1 MKRWS
6 FINSGHNGEHDEF
19 LKRPDFVP
27 WNELKNELSL
37 WLHFSMRYF

>member
-27 WNELKNELSL
+27 
-37 WLHFSMRYF
+37 